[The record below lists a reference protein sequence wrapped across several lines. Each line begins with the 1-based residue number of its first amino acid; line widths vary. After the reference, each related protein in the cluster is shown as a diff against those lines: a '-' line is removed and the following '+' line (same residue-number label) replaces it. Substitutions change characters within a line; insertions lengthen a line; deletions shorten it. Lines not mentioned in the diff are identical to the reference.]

1 MRLKPSTWCLL
12 ILWFAVIGSYAV
24 AAIFLPEGPTLTAFG
39 DVVQCLVPLL
49 ANFGLLLNAGSNN
62 WRKNAFWMLLALGCT
77 MWMAGQFL
85 WTYYEVGLKQAVPNP
100 FVGDVIFFLHTVPM
114 IAALALRPHE
124 RRADRNLRFAYL
136 DFLLLLSWWVYLYA
150 FIVLPWQYVSPNVGL
165 YGHSFNQLYTV
176 ENLLLLAGLGFLW
189 LRTRGYWR
197 SVYGHLYIAAFL
209 YTLSAQTINV
219 GIDLGQYHTG
229 SLYDIPLVASL
240 LWFGTAGVLAFRNRP
255 ADLAEAAEAGTAR
268 TIRLYDGV
276 WTTRLAMLAVLS
288 LPLMAAWTLEMSTA
302 PAAVKNFRLIAT
314 LAAMVALT
322 TMVFLRQQAVERE
335 RLRLLNASQ
344 ESLSN
349 LKRLQTSFA
358 QAERMAALGQLA
370 AGAAHEINNPL
381 TAILGY
387 SELLLS
393 DRTAAEKFRTLAA
406 KIQEQARRTK
416 TLVTN
421 LQGFARQL
429 PVAKAFLDIGAVM
442 RSAVQLRTL
451 DLREKNIRIHFESES
466 VLPGVR
472 GDPNQLL
479 QVFYNLINN
488 AVDAMQETR
497 GGVLTV
503 RAMREKGNIVLEFS
517 DTGPGMKEPDRVF
530 DPFYSTK
537 PLGEGNGLG
546 LSICYGIIQEHGG
559 RIHCY
564 NRPEGG
570 ATFRIELPAVMA
582 VMPST
587 GASAVGPGAMPA
599 VTVGPAPAILPP
611 LPPTPLPPL
620 VPTVNGAPKPASVLE
635 KLERAAEAVQ
645 DGSSR
650 PSELPAAHPRPVG
663 AS

>member
-12 ILWFAVIGSYAV
+12 IVWVLVIGSYAL
-24 AAIFLPEGPTLTAFG
+24 AALTLPAGPTLTAFG
-39 DVVQCLVPLL
+39 NMMQCLVPLF

-85 WTYYEVGLKQAVPNP
+85 WTYYEVGLRQTVPNP

-114 IAALALRPHE
+114 IAALALRPQE
-124 RRADRNLRFAYL
+124 RHADRSLRFAYL

-150 FIVLPWQYVSPNVGL
+150 FVVLPWQYVSPNEGL
-165 YGHSFNQLYTV
+165 YGHSYNQLYTV

-197 SVYGHLYIAAFL
+197 GVYGHLYVAAFL
-209 YTLSAQTINV
+209 YTLGALVINV
-219 GIDLGQYHTG
+219 NIDLGEYYTG
-229 SLYDIPLVASL
+229 SLYDVPLVASFM
-240 LWFGTAGVLAFRNRP
+240 WFGTAGVVAFRNKL
-255 ADLAEAAEAGTAR
+255 ADGPEAAESPAVRGLR
-268 TIRLYDGV
+268 TYEGV
-276 WTTRLAMLAVLS
+276 WTTRLAILAVLS
-288 LPLMAAWTLEMSTA
+288 LPLMAAWTLEMDSA
-302 PAAVKNFRLIAT
+302 PQAVKNFRLVAT
-314 LAAMVALT
+314 FAAMVALT
-322 TMVFLRQQAVERE
+322 TMVFLRQQAVEKE

-344 ESLSN
+344 ESLNN

-387 SELLLS
+387 SELILADKGVSEKSRALS
-393 DRTAAEKFRTLAA
+393 A

-421 LQGFARQL
+421 LQSFARQL
-429 PVAKAFLDIGAVM
+429 PVAKAFLDIGAVL

-479 QVFYNLINN
+479 QVFYNIINN
-488 AVDAMQETR
+488 AVDAMQVTR

-503 RAMREKGNIVLEFS
+503 RAMREKNNVVLELS
-517 DTGPGMKEPDRVF
+517 DTGLGVKDPDRVF
-530 DPFYSTK
+530 DPYYTTK

-546 LSICYGIIQEHGG
+546 LSICYGIVQEHGG
-559 RIHCY
+559 RIYCF

-582 VMPST
+582 VMPT
-587 GASAVGPGAMPA
+587 AATVPLSAPANAPVPGAVPE
-599 VTVGPAPAILPP
+599 PAILPP
-611 LPPTPLPPL
+611 QTNLQHSSATKVEPQPEASSEAKAQTQR
-620 VPTVNGAPKPASVLE
+620 VGSGAE
-635 KLERAAEAVQ
+635 KAAT
-645 DGSSR
+645 
-650 PSELPAAHPRPVG
+650 ELPVPQPRPVG
-663 AS
+663 AN

>member
-12 ILWFAVIGSYAV
+12 IVWIVVVGSYAV
-24 AAIFLPEGPTLTAFG
+24 AAMTMPAGPKLTAFG
-39 DVVQCLVPLL
+39 DVVQCLVPLF

-62 WRKNAFWMLLALGCT
+62 WRKNAFWMLIALGCT

-85 WTYYEVGLKQAVPNP
+85 WTYYEVGLKVAVPNP

-114 IAALALRPHE
+114 IAALALSPHD
-124 RRADRNLRFAYL
+124 RRSDRNLRFAYL

-150 FIVLPWQYVSPNVGL
+150 FVVLPWQYVVPDVGL
-165 YGHSFNQLYTV
+165 YGHSYNQLYTF
-176 ENLLLLAGLGFLW
+176 ENLLFLAGLGFLW

-197 SVYGHLYIAAFL
+197 NAYGHLYIAAFL

-219 GIDLGQYHTG
+219 AIDLGLYHTG
-229 SLYDIPLVASL
+229 SLYDIPLVASF
-240 LWFGTAGVLAFRNRP
+240 LWFGTAGVIAFRSRP
-255 ADLAEAAEAGTAR
+255 SDVPDAAEPALAKKFRQYEG
-268 TIRLYDGV
+268 L

-288 LPLMAAWTLEMSTA
+288 LPLMAAWTLEDGTIP
-302 PAAVKNFRLIAT
+302 PAVRKFRLIAT
-314 LAAMVALT
+314 FAAMVALT
-322 TMVFLRQQAVERE
+322 TMVFLRQQAVEKE
-335 RLRLLNASQ
+335 RLRLLTASQ
-344 ESLSN
+344 ESLIN

-358 QAERMAALGQLA
+358 QSERMAALGQLA

-387 SELLLS
+387 AELIVSE
-393 DRTAAEKFRTLAA
+393 RTASEKAHTLAA

-429 PVAKAFLDIGAVM
+429 PVARAFLDIGAVV

-451 DLREKNIRIHFESES
+451 DLREKNIRIMFESES

-479 QVFYNLINN
+479 QVFYNIINN

-503 RAMREKGNIVLEFS
+503 RAMREKSNIVLEFS
-517 DTGPGMKEPDRVF
+517 DTGPGVKEPDRVF

-546 LSICYGIIQEHGG
+546 LSICYGIIHEHGG
-559 RIHCY
+559 RIHCF

-582 VMPST
+582 VMPTAAAVPS
-587 GASAVGPGAMPA
+587 SAPSPTPA
-599 VTVGPAPAILPP
+599 APLAVSAAPTLPAPNGHSPSTSSTAPPPAIEEHGQVA
-611 LPPTPLPPL
+611 TE
-620 VPTVNGAPKPASVLE
+620 VPN
-635 KLERAAEAVQ
+635 VQ
-645 DGSSR
+645 
-650 PSELPAAHPRPVG
+650 PRPVG